1 MFLGKTELKS
11 LMKSDWKKAGLTIGN
26 RTMPIFNETELANC
40 YVIRGSHWELQIDR
54 RFLDNEVK
62 GLIVA
67 LMGKLPMEEVF
78 DVKKDEPDQV
88 RLFDQSDELIWQMED
103 LDKAEGYLELTQ
115 LYIATGS
122 SMHAV
127 AKAYEKKVCINARFL
142 SLLKPDA
149 IMLDHGE
156 AQEDGPYY
164 KDGKVFWY
172 NNVSIFAVE
181 TSTMNNEYY
190 ELLQKLNK
198 VDL

>member
-1 MFLGKTELKS
+1 MFLGKKELKS
-11 LMKSDWKKAGLTIGN
+11 LMKSDWKKSGLMIGN
-26 RTMPIFNETELANC
+26 RTMPIFEAGTLANC
-40 YVIRGSHWELQIDR
+40 YVIKGLNWELQIDR
-54 RFLDNEVK
+54 RFLDNEIK
-62 GLIVA
+62 GTIVE

-88 RLFDQSDELIWQMED
+88 RLFDQSDELFWQLED
-103 LDKAEGYLELTQ
+103 LDKAEGDVKLTR

-127 AKAYEKKVCINARFL
+127 AKAYDKKVCINERLL

-164 KDGKVFWY
+164 MAGKVYWY
-172 NNVSIFAVE
+172 NNVSIFTVN
-181 TSTMNNEYY
+181 TSSMNNEDY
-190 ELLQKLNK
+190 ELLKKLNAI
-198 VDL
+198 DL